1 MRDPFFSKTN
11 CDRCKG
17 SLDGGRMMSMFN
29 TDCLC
34 LECIRKER
42 KRDDY
47 PDAIKADHEEIKRG
61 NFSFQ
66 GIGLTER
73 KKE

>member
-1 MRDPFFSKTN
+1 
-11 CDRCKG
+11 
-17 SLDGGRMMSMFN
+17 MSMFN

-34 LECIRKER
+34 MECIRKER
-42 KRDDY
+42 QRDDY
-47 PDAIKADHEEIKRG
+47 PDAVKADHEEIKRG